1 MAKID
6 VGGLGP
12 PSDPRRKGN
21 VKVTVDLTVNGERHQ
36 AEVEPQTTLLEFLRG
51 SLHLTGTKEGCGTGD
66 CGTCTVLVEGHP
78 VNSCLMLVADANGCE
93 VTTIE
98 GLAKDGTLHPLQ
110 RSFIENGAVQCGF
123 CSPAMILSAKALLDK
138 NPTAGEEDIK
148 RALSGVLCRCA
159 SYKKMIQSVLAVSRS
174 EKGNV

>member
-1 MAKID
+1 
-6 VGGLGP
+6 
-12 PSDPRRKGN
+12 

-66 CGTCTVLVEGHP
+66 CGTCTVLVEGRP
-78 VNSCLMLVADANGCE
+78 VNSCLMLAVDAHGRQ

-98 GLAKDGTLHPLQ
+98 GLAKDGKLHPLQ
-110 RSFIENGAVQCGF
+110 QSFIKHGAVQCGF
-123 CSPAMILSAKALLDK
+123 CSPAMILSAKALLDN
-138 NPTAGEEDIK
+138 NPTAGEEEIK
-148 RALSGVLCRCA
+148 RALSGVLCRCG
-159 SYKKMIQSVLAVSRS
+159 SYKKIVQSVLAVSGG